1 MLRLETFEYHK
12 ISLLNFIADFFTHI
26 AQIFDERQRNVPKA
40 VHGGDAKPLVE
51 QDTSTPL
58 VCHHKMYHELPGESV
73 GFRIAPAHYP

>member
-1 MLRLETFEYHK
+1 MFF
-12 ISLLNFIADFFTHI
+12 SLKKNAQFLIKAKVFQNARKTHI
-26 AQIFDERQRNVPKA
+26 TQVVEVTNAPKA